1 MIKIITVITARASY
15 SRFKGV
21 LLELNKN
28 EQINSSI
35 VCTCSAIIE
44 KFGNISKVIESDGL
58 SVTKTIS
65 TEVDGNNLEKMPLT
79 VANTIN
85 QLTSIFKKENP
96 DFIITI
102 ADRFETISTAIAAS
116 YMNIPLIHV
125 QGGEITGNIDE
136 KVRHAVSKLSDFHF
150 VATEKAKNR
159 LVNMGENPDSI
170 FNTGCPSIDII
181 NDINNVTELNLYKK
195 LKESEEKNELDIGNG
210 FIVVLLHSETESHNE
225 SFSRAEKLLHKLSE
239 LNKQLVIF
247 WPNSDA
253 GTEGISKAIRMFK
266 NKRHDNNDIF
276 IKNLESKFFLKLLS
290 ISNFLIGNSSV
301 GIRECSF
308 MGVPVINLGDR
319 QRGRDRG
326 RNLIDIKW
334 EDLQSINLISA
345 IQEKNSQKDNLYG
358 DGNSSKKISQII
370 TSLPKKYVKEF
381 YE

>member
-28 EQINSSI
+28 EQINSNI

-44 KFGNISKVIESDGL
+44 KFGNISSVIESDGL

-116 YMNIPLIHV
+116 YMNIPLIHI

-136 KVRHAVSKLSDFHF
+136 KVRHAISKLSDFHF

-159 LVNMGENPDSI
+159 LVNMGENPDSV

-181 NDINNVTELNLYKK
+181 NDKKNVTELNLYNK
-195 LKESEEKNELDIGNG
+195 LKESEEKNELDISNG
-210 FIVVLLHSETESHNE
+210 FIVVLLHSETESHDE
-225 SFSRAEKLLHKLSE
+225 SFSRAEQLLDKLSE

-266 NKRHDNNDIF
+266 NKRHDKNHIF

-308 MGVPVINLGDR
+308 MGVPVFNIGDR

-326 RNLIDIKW
+326 RNVIDIKW
-334 EDLQSINLISA
+334 KDLQSINLISA

-358 DGNSSKKISQII
+358 DGNSSQKISQII

>member
-116 YMNIPLIHV
+116 YMNIPLIHI

-136 KVRHAVSKLSDFHF
+136 KVRHAISKLSDFHF

-159 LVNMGENPDSI
+159 LINMGENPESI

-181 NDINNVTELNLYKK
+181 NDINSVTELNLYKK

-210 FIVVLLHSETESHNE
+210 FIVVLLHSETESHDE
-225 SFSRAEKLLHKLSE
+225 SFSRAEKLLNKLSE

-266 NKRHDNNDIF
+266 NKRHDKNDIF

-308 MGVPVINLGDR
+308 MGVPVINIGDR

-334 EDLQSINLISA
+334 EDLQSTNLIST

-358 DGNSSKKISQII
+358 NGDSSQKISQII

>member
-210 FIVVLLHSETESHNE
+210 FIVVLLHSETESHDE

-358 DGNSSKKISQII
+358 DGNSSQKISQII